1 MVVSVKELGVAS
13 VLVTRK
19 GGVYRRSEACTN
31 KVVLGAV
38 VTLLNTRRGEFVTYK
53 IVNENEADLKYGK
66 ISFAS
71 PLAHA
76 LIGKFAGQF
85 VNVIAPAGVT
95 YYKICKVEHI

>member
-1 MVVSVKELGVAS
+1 MSFSIGKQNVDIVSL
-13 VLVTRK
+13 TRR
-19 GGVYRRSEACTN
+19 GGVYRKGVDCTN
-31 KVVLGAV
+31 KVVLGTV
-38 VTLLNTRRGEFVTYK
+38 VTLLNTKKCEFVTYK
-53 IVNENEADLKYGK
+53 IVNGNEADLRCGK